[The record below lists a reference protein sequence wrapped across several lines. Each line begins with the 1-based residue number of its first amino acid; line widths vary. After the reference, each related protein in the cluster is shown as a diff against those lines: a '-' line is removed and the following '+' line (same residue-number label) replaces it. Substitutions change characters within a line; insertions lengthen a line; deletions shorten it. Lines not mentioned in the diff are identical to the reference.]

1 VSLDWEKAR
10 LDYEAGCSQSEIAE
24 KLGVSQQRVS
34 QVAKRDNW
42 ERQDELVEVVKDMP
56 LLEVSEKQ
64 LAKRTPENIVKI
76 IRAYALSGSKSL
88 AAGVVGIS
96 RQTLANWAAT
106 DDSLVQLMQA
116 ERATHLANMASNI
129 AKAAQKDWQAAKY
142 ILAHDDMTRDQYGDD
157 RSQDAGPVIVLNIQ
171 RS

>member
-1 VSLDWEKAR
+1 MTDKWEKAR

-34 QVAKRDNW
+34 QVARRDNW
-42 ERQDELVEVVKDMP
+42 ERQDELVEVVKELP

-64 LAKRTPENIVKI
+64 LAKRTPENILKI
-76 IRAYALSGSKSL
+76 IRTFATTGSKSI
-88 AAGVVGIS
+88 AAGIVGIS
-96 RQTLANWAAT
+96 RQTLANWAST

-116 ERATHLANMASNI
+116 ERSAFLANQASNI
-129 AKAAQKDWQAAKY
+129 AKAANKDWQAAKY
-142 ILAHDDMTRDQYGDD
+142 ILAHDKMTRDQYGDEKSHD
-157 RSQDAGPVIVLNIQ
+157 TGPVIVLNIQ